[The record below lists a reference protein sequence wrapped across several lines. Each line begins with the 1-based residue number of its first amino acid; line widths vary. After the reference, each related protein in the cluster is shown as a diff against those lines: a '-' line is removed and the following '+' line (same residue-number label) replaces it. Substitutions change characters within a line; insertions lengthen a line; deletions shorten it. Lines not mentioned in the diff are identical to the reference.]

1 VNNSCAPE
9 NTLSGLLIGKIM
21 EEKEI
26 TKKIYVAND
35 GKEFLSKEECEKY
48 ERFVKEILS
57 NVKYFRIDCHP
68 DLTETGLFQHK
79 IFVAVYSSHYCH
91 REIAFEWALR
101 AFDGYLGVS
110 VQGCGFQPQFNVY
123 ESNKKDY
130 DECPPTIWGGTSL
143 KNERLF
149 LSPKPIDGFIKNID
163 YMKEW
168 GFK

>member
-1 VNNSCAPE
+1 MCPGEYA
-9 NTLSGLLIGKIM
+9 SGLLIGKIM

-35 GKEFLSKEECEKY
+35 GKEFLSKEECETY

-57 NVKYFRIDCHP
+57 NVKYFRINCHP

-101 AFDGYLGVS
+101 KFGHLLGES
-110 VQGCGFQPQFNVY
+110 VQGYGFQPRFSVS
-123 ESNKKDY
+123 ESNK
-130 DECPPTIWGGTSL
+130 DEYEDCPPTKWGGSKL
-143 KNERLF
+143 ESEKIF
-149 LSPKPIDGFIKNID
+149 LSPKSVEGFPENID